1 MQLHCLGTAGYHP
14 NVRRHTSCF
23 FLPESGI
30 VLDAGSGLFRLAEW
44 IRERSPQVQSPEVR
58 SLDVLLSHAHLDHT
72 FGLTF
77 LVGMLAR
84 RPIDRLSV
92 WGEPEKLAAIREHL
106 FHELLFPVPLPASWN
121 GVIAGESFEAGDAVL
136 PRDADGRG
144 KGEVGREPPE
154 PPGAPERATVRVS
167 TRRQTHPGGS
177 VAYRLEWP
185 SGKSLVYATDT
196 TGDHPPKVLEWM
208 SGADLLV
215 HECYFQDRHRA
226 WAERTGHSWASRV
239 AEVAA
244 ATRPK
249 TLVLTHID
257 PSCEEADPV
266 DVTAIGKSYAGRVIV
281 AEDGLVIDF

>member
-14 NVRRHTSCF
+14 NARRHTSCF

-44 IRERSPQVQSPEVR
+44 VEVR

-84 RPIDRLSV
+84 RPLDRLAV
-92 WGEPEKLAAIREHL
+92 WGEPDKLAAIREHL

-121 GVIAGESFEAGDAVL
+121 GVVAGESFEAGGAVA
-136 PRDADGRG
+136 PG
-144 KGEVGREPPE
+144 K
-154 PPGAPERATVRVS
+154 ASDRATVEVSGESSEPQGAPGTGAARVS

-177 VAYRLEWP
+177 VAYRLDWP
-185 SGKSLVYATDT
+185 NGKSLVYATDT
-196 TGDHPPKVLEWM
+196 TGDHSPEVLEWM

-215 HECYFQDRHRA
+215 HECYFRDRQRA
-226 WAERTGHSWASRV
+226 WAERTGHSWTSQV

-244 ATRPK
+244 ATRPG

-257 PSCEEADPV
+257 PSSEEADPV
-266 DVTAIGKSYAGRVIV
+266 DLAAIGKSYSGRVV
-281 AEDGLVIDF
+281 VGEDGLVIDF